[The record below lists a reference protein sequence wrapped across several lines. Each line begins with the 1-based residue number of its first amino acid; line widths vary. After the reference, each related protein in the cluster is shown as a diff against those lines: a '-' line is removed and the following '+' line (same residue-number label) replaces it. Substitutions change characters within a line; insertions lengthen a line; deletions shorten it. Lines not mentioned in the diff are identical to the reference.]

1 MFNQGKNFL
10 EGSQYSSKNSVNSGS
25 HPSSALPVVGAV
37 NSGDQ
42 PHESLEYQ
50 SFNNQKKNSNN
61 SSQGGYQNKSIKS
74 N

>member
-1 MFNQGKNFL
+1 M
-10 EGSQYSSKNSVNSGS
+10 
-25 HPSSALPVVGAV
+25 GAV